1 MIDPANRRQP
11 LPSSGKLAGSVAL
24 AAASAAVILLL
35 LVLPAEYEID
45 PTGFGRLIG
54 LVPTDEE
61 RAKAL
66 VFDPPLIPEPTG
78 ASRPIR

>member
-1 MIDPANRRQP
+1 MTDAVRRRHP
-11 LPSSGKLAGSVAL
+11 LPSARKLAGSLAL
-24 AAASAAVILLL
+24 AVASAAAILIL

-61 RAKAL
+61 RARTL
-66 VFDPPLIPEPTG
+66 IFDPPLIPETP
-78 ASRPIR
+78 AANRPVR

>member
-1 MIDPANRRQP
+1 MANETNRRYP
-11 LPSSGKLAGSVAL
+11 LPSGRKLVGSVIIAVL
-24 AAASAAVILLL
+24 AATAILIL

-45 PTGFGRLIG
+45 PIGSGRLFG

-66 VFDPPLIPEPTG
+66 TFDPPLVPQSPAG
-78 ASRPIR
+78 PSR